1 MSTINEDKPSPSKLA
16 LRAITFLMAGGLIAI
31 ILFSTPAQK
40 FLSFISTS
48 SVGILVAGA
57 SALVGGLLGF
67 LFGIP
72 RTLQNEPNTE
82 RSMTSYRANT
92 NLEQISDWLTKILVG
107 VGLTQLSIIPG
118 KLKSLSAFVAQGLGG
133 TPKPSVLATA
143 IIVFYG
149 VCGFLF
155 GYLWT
160 RIYLATALK
169 EADINALAYQVEQT
183 GKKLSELEV
192 QATKD
197 ATALSLTQRHLNP
210 HPDLKEVEIDK
221 LMEAII
227 GASPSVKTT
236 IFYKAWDVRTNN
248 WRDNK
253 PIMERT
259 IPIFRALKKS
269 DVNKEYHMNHGQLG
283 FALKDKRDPNW
294 AEAEAELTEA
304 IGIRGRW
311 EEKGWLF
318 YEFNRAICRIM
329 LESTAADSKSRE
341 ALREGILAD
350 LRSSTHSEE
359 LQDLIQKEPN
369 IVKWMTKH
377 KISIKDIET

>member
-1 MSTINEDKPSPSKLA
+1 
-16 LRAITFLMAGGLIAI
+16 MAGGLIAI